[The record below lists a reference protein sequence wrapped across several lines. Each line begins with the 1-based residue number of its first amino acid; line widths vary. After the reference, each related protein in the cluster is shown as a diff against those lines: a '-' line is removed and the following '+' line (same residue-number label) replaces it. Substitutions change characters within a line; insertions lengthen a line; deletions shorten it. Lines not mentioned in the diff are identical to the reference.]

1 MKFTRV
7 PVDKMVSDGT
17 YQLEVLQG
25 VTFRLTFF
33 SQIIVCTCL
42 GIIDI

>member
-17 YQLEVLQG
+17 YQLEVLQC
-25 VTFRLTFF
+25 VPFRLTLF
-33 SQIIVCTCL
+33 SQIIVCTFL
-42 GIIDI
+42 DIIDI